1 MAGATGHGYIR
12 AQNETLK
19 TLPTD
24 DREMKH
30 ILFPALAALPL
41 LAACD
46 GTGARYTPILDGAPT
61 AAYQADLEACQT
73 LARNQ
78 RQFDQEAVAAAV
90 LGAGVGA
97 VLGRFDDDTG
107 AAGGALAGALTGGTS
122 VAVEGSERREA
133 IVVECLRG
141 RGHRVV
147 G

>member
-1 MAGATGHGYIR
+1 
-12 AQNETLK
+12 
-19 TLPTD
+19 
-24 DREMKH
+24 MKH
-30 ILFPALAALPL
+30 ILFPVLATLPG

-46 GTGARYTPILDGAPT
+46 GTGATYAPILDGTPS
-61 AAYQADLEACQT
+61 AAFRSDLADCQS

-78 RQFDQEAVAAAV
+78 RQFDQETVAAAV

-97 VLGRFDDDTG
+97 VLGKVDDDG
-107 AAGGALAGALTGGTS
+107 DAAGGAIVGALAGGTS
-122 VAVEGSERREA
+122 VAVDVSDRREA

>member
-1 MAGATGHGYIR
+1 MNHVI
-12 AQNETLK
+12 
-19 TLPTD
+19 LP
-24 DREMKH
+24 
-30 ILFPALAALPL
+30 LFAALPM

-46 GTGARYTPILDGAPT
+46 GTGATYTPILDGTPT
-61 AAYQADLEACQT
+61 AGFPPDLADCQA

-78 RQFDQEAVAAAV
+78 RQFDQETMAAAV

-97 VLGRFDDDTG
+97 VLGTVDDDAG
-107 AAGGALAGALTGGTS
+107 AAGGAIAGALAGGTS
-122 VAVEGSERREA
+122 VAVDVSERREA

>member
-1 MAGATGHGYIR
+1 
-12 AQNETLK
+12 
-19 TLPTD
+19 
-24 DREMKH
+24 MKH
-30 ILFPALAALPL
+30 VFLPVLAILPV

-46 GTGARYTPILDGAPT
+46 GTGATYTPILDGTPSVAF
-61 AAYQADLEACQT
+61 QSDLSDCQS

-78 RQFDQEAVAAAV
+78 RQFDQETVAAAV

-97 VLGRFDDDTG
+97 VLGKVDDDG
-107 AAGGALAGALTGGTS
+107 DAAGGAIAGALAGGTS
-122 VAVEGSERREA
+122 VAVDVSDRREA